1 MPTFAES
8 IKLEAEKP
16 ANAIRLVLSGTFL
29 RAYNRSAW
37 LFQCCI
43 TEYHVMKKYVKSTA
57 QDVYFVGFPI
67 EKLFDI
73 VGGRKTEKTEFGFDV
88 MLSDEEMPSPDA
100 YDAWTQTVKT
110 LPSSKADYYSLPM
123 TGADAEKE
131 VLRRLRDYPFERKTL
146 IDNTLFLSELRQLL
160 DNK

>member
-1 MPTFAES
+1 
-8 IKLEAEKP
+8 
-16 ANAIRLVLSGTFL
+16 
-29 RAYNRSAW
+29 
-37 LFQCCI
+37 
-43 TEYHVMKKYVKSTA
+43 MKKYVKSTA